1 MQLMIFLLVII
12 GFCTRKKGIVGTEG
26 RKNMVDLCL
35 FVTLPFNIIHS
46 FFMEWDWG
54 MMVSC
59 AIVLFLSI
67 GYNVVSIVTSF
78 VCYRKEPH

>member
-12 GFCTRKKGIVGTEG
+12 GFCIRKKGIVGTEG

-46 FFMEWDWG
+46 FLWNG
-54 MMVSC
+54 
-59 AIVLFLSI
+59 I
-67 GYNVVSIVTSF
+67 GG
-78 VCYRKEPH
+78 